1 VVLVQLKQLSLAL
14 DALTEDQED
23 RLTRSLR
30 L

>member
-1 VVLVQLKQLSLAL
+1 VVLLQLKQLSLAL
-14 DALTEDQED
+14 DALTEELED

>member
-14 DALTEDQED
+14 DALTEELED
-23 RLTRSLR
+23 RLTRSLH